1 MHSRTLTI
9 RLVRLAMA
17 ASLLV
22 PLLLFVFASWN
33 SYRNI
38 SSLTDERLVRS
49 LDVQREQ
56 ALKAFQVIDLTLNNA
71 IDTVSGM
78 SIEDIRREEPRLY
91 LQFKKFSQTI
101 PVVQSLWIYGPDGRA
116 AVSSRAHPP
125 PTQDYSDRDF
135 YLAHVKEDIGTYYGR
150 VYNSQF
156 NSQPFFTV
164 SRRLTRDGAFA
175 GVLELSVL
183 PSNFFR
189 FYSTLAY
196 TEGLQYGLI
205 REDGTFLAR
214 YPAAPTGATDKLGEE
229 SNFRRTVIA
238 NKSGGFYTSLSPVD
252 GIERRFAVQRFENTP
267 LFFTAGISNSA
278 IRSEWISGM
287 APHLIFGIPATLVMF
302 LTLFTVLRRTTNLYR
317 EIDRRA
323 AAEDAL
329 RQSQKLEAIGHLT
342 GGVAHDFNNLLT
354 IIIGNLETAQRQ
366 LEAWTDGAQVK
377 LSRRL
382 ENAMHGAQRAASLT
396 KRLLAFS
403 RQQPLNPTA
412 IDVNRLLTGVSD
424 FLRRGIGEDI
434 SLEIVGS
441 AGVWPVEADGTE
453 LEGVILN
460 LAVNARDAMPNGGKL
475 TIEASNSY
483 LDEAYCQKHPETVTG
498 QYVQIA
504 VTDTGAGMPKEVV
517 DRAFEP
523 FFTTKA
529 AGHGTGLGLSQV
541 YGFVKQSGGHVK
553 IYSEIGEGTT
563 IKIYLP
569 RFMGKVAAVETR
581 TVERARG
588 LTGECVLV
596 VEDDADVRGYVAD
609 TLGSLGYDVLQAENA
624 ERALDL
630 IDEYKGIGLLLT
642 DVVMPGMNGRK
653 LAEAA
658 VKRRPDLKI
667 LFMTGYSRNAIVH
680 QGRLDPGVS
689 LIQKPVTS
697 ENLATAVRKR
707 LDSRD

>member
-1 MHSRTLTI
+1 MQSRALTI
-9 RLVRLAMA
+9 LLIRLAMA

-22 PLLLFVFASWN
+22 PLLLFAFASWN

-38 SSLTDERLVRS
+38 WSLTDERLVRS

-56 ALKAFQVIDLTLNNA
+56 ATKAFEIIDLTLNNA
-71 IDTVSGM
+71 MEFIAGM
-78 SIEDIRREEPRLY
+78 SSEDIRRQEPRLY
-91 LQFKKFSQTI
+91 SQFKKFSDTI
-101 PVVQSLWIYGPDGRA
+101 PVVQSLWVYDQDGYA

-125 PTQDYSDRDF
+125 PTQSFADRDF
-135 YLAHVKEDIGTYYGR
+135 YSAHVKEDIGTYYGK
-150 VYNSQF
+150 VYNSTF
-156 NSQPFFTV
+156 NGQPFFTV
-164 SRRLTRDGAFA
+164 SRRITHDDAFA

-205 REDGTFLAR
+205 REDGVFLAR
-214 YPAAPTGATDKLGEE
+214 YPAAPTGATNSLDEN

-238 NKSGGFYTSLSPVD
+238 NNSGGFYTSLSPID
-252 GIERRFAVQRFENTP
+252 GIERRFAVQRFGNTS
-267 LFFTAGISNSA
+267 LFLTAGISSTA
-278 IRSEWISGM
+278 ISNEWIAGM
-287 APHLIFGIPATLVMF
+287 APHLIFGVPATLIMF
-302 LTLFTVLRRTTNLYR
+302 LTLFTVLRRTTNLYQ

-366 LEAWTDGAQVK
+366 LESWTDGAQVK
-377 LSRRL
+377 LARRL

-396 KRLLAFS
+396 RRLLAFS

-412 IDVNRLLTGVSD
+412 IDVNRLLNGVSD
-424 FLRRGIGEDI
+424 FLRRGIGEDV
-434 SLEIVGS
+434 SLEIVGG
-441 AGVWPVEADGTE
+441 AGVWPVEADGPE
-453 LEGVILN
+453 LESVILN
-460 LAVNARDAMPNGGKL
+460 LAINARDAMPNGGKL
-475 TIEASNSY
+475 TVEASNSY
-483 LDEAYCQKHPETVTG
+483 LDDAYCSQHSEVDPG

-504 VTDTGAGMPKEVV
+504 VTDTGSGMSKDVV

-529 AGHGTGLGLSQV
+529 TGHGTGLGLSQV

-553 IYSEIGEGTT
+553 IYSEMGEGTT
-563 IKIYLP
+563 IKLYLP
-569 RFMGKVAAVETR
+569 RFMGNVPVIET
-581 TVERARG
+581 TKKSERARG
-588 LTGECVLV
+588 LTGECLLV
-596 VEDDADVRGYVAD
+596 VEDDPDVRTYVAD
-609 TLGSLGYDVLQAENA
+609 TLGSLGYDVLQAESG
-624 ERALDL
+624 EQALGL
-630 IDEYKGIGLLLT
+630 INEYNGIRLLLT

-658 VKRRPDLKI
+658 VQCRPEMKI

-680 QGRLDPGVS
+680 QGRLDPGVN

-697 ENLATAVRKR
+697 EHLAAAVRKL
-707 LDSRD
+707 LDA

>member
-1 MHSRTLTI
+1 
-9 RLVRLAMA
+9 
-17 ASLLV
+17 
-22 PLLLFVFASWN
+22 
-33 SYRNI
+33 
-38 SSLTDERLVRS
+38 
-49 LDVQREQ
+49 
-56 ALKAFQVIDLTLNNA
+56 
-71 IDTVSGM
+71 
-78 SIEDIRREEPRLY
+78 
-91 LQFKKFSQTI
+91 
-101 PVVQSLWIYGPDGRA
+101 
-116 AVSSRAHPP
+116 
-125 PTQDYSDRDF
+125 
-135 YLAHVKEDIGTYYGR
+135 
-150 VYNSQF
+150 
-156 NSQPFFTV
+156 
-164 SRRLTRDGAFA
+164 
-175 GVLELSVL
+175 
-183 PSNFFR
+183 
-189 FYSTLAY
+189 
-196 TEGLQYGLI
+196 
-205 REDGTFLAR
+205 
-214 YPAAPTGATDKLGEE
+214 
-229 SNFRRTVIA
+229 
-238 NKSGGFYTSLSPVD
+238 
-252 GIERRFAVQRFENTP
+252 
-267 LFFTAGISNSA
+267 
-278 IRSEWISGM
+278 
-287 APHLIFGIPATLVMF
+287 MF
-302 LTLFTVLRRTTNLYR
+302 LTLFTVMRRTTNLYH

-377 LSRRL
+377 LARRL

-412 IDVNRLLTGVSD
+412 IEVNRLLTGMSD
-424 FLRRGIGEDI
+424 FLRRGIGEDV

-441 AGVWPVEADGTE
+441 AGVWPVEVDASE
-453 LEGVILN
+453 LEAVILN

-483 LDEAYCQKHPETVTG
+483 LDEAYCQKHAETVPG

-504 VTDTGAGMPKEVV
+504 VSDTGAGMPKEVV

-523 FFTTKA
+523 FFTTK
-529 AGHGTGLGLSQV
+529 GTGQGTGLGLSQV

-569 RFMGKVAAVETR
+569 RFIGIAAVVETM
-581 TVERARG
+581 TAEPARG

-624 ERALDL
+624 EKALDL
-630 IDEYKGIGLLLT
+630 IDEYEGIKLLLT

-658 VKRRPDLKI
+658 IERRPHLKV

-697 ENLATAVRKR
+697 ESLATAVRKR
-707 LDSRD
+707 LDSRQ